1 MDAVAD
7 QLELAS
13 LQDTAGSFIVMAHM
27 VKMAVT
33 ARQESAATDS
43 LLPLAAT
50 ARFMASQRSERFV
63 TTNARAAIDFVTTG
77 QPPTR

>member
-1 MDAVAD
+1 
-7 QLELAS
+7 
-13 LQDTAGSFIVMAHM
+13 M